1 LEDALALK
9 FPKPRR
15 ARLTSSRLA
24 GFLAGVTLQYIAS
37 LVFLAAGVV
46 LATNLW
52 VVAEGEKRILFTPP
66 TETRDFVIV
75 LGAGVHGVELSG
87 ALRSRMA
94 LALELYRKQLVRNI
108 LLSGDGTDP
117 WYNETV
123 AMKRFA
129 LMNDIPASRIFADA
143 KGYSTYDSVLRA
155 KEMFGVETAYVV
167 SQKFH
172 LSRVLWLS
180 NAVGI
185 DVLGV
190 PTGPVDGEL
199 YYSMREIPART
210 KDFFLHVLDYFPQGR
225 REAPF

>member
-1 LEDALALK
+1 MALQSGSRD
-9 FPKPRR
+9 RR
-15 ARLTSSRLA
+15 GRKGSGKLA
-24 GFLAGVTLQYIAS
+24 PLLAGVTLQYVVSLALIAC
-37 LVFLAAGVV
+37 FIV

-52 VVAEGEKRILFTPP
+52 VVAVGERRILFTPP
-66 TETRDFVIV
+66 TEPREYVIV
-75 LGAGVHGVELSG
+75 LGAGVHGQELSG
-87 ALRSRMA
+87 ALRARMT
-94 LALELYRKQLVRNI
+94 LAVELYRKQLARNI

-129 LMNDIPASRIFADA
+129 LMNDVPASRIFSDA

-155 KEMFGVETAYVV
+155 REMFGVEKAYIV

-172 LSRVLWLS
+172 LSRVLWLA
-180 NAVGI
+180 NAVGMEAI
-185 DVLGV
+185 GV
-190 PTGPVDGEL
+190 PTGAVDGEL